1 MIVYAC
7 YRRLQAIQFWNII
20 SEDVIFITDD
30 ILKAQEWENRS
41 EKVSKD
47 GEFVHIRYY
56 KEFELQ

>member
-1 MIVYAC
+1 MKVYAC
-7 YRRLQAIQFWNII
+7 YRKLQAVQFWNII
-20 SEDVIFITDD
+20 SEDVIFIADD

>member
-1 MIVYAC
+1 MKVYAC
-7 YRRLQAIQFWNII
+7 YRKLQAIQFWNII
-20 SEDVIFITDD
+20 LEDVIFITDD

-47 GEFVHIRYY
+47 GEYVHIRYY

>member
-7 YRRLQAIQFWNII
+7 YRKLQFWDII

-41 EKVSKD
+41 EEVSKD
-47 GEFVHIRYY
+47 GEFVHICYY